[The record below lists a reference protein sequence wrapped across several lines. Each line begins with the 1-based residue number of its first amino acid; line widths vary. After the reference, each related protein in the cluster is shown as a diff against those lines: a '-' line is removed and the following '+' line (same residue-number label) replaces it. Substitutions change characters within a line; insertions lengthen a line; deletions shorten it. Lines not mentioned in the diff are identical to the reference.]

1 MAMRIV
7 KLILYLKN
15 GYEDIESE
23 SKIWQYLRI
32 SGIKIK
38 IQVGRIVTALQMLYK
53 MLTEDFWRIV
63 LIPR

>member
-1 MAMRIV
+1 MRIV
-7 KLILYLKN
+7 KLILCLKN
-15 GYEDIESE
+15 RYEDTESE

>member
-7 KLILYLKN
+7 KLILCLKN

-38 IQVGRIVTALQMLYK
+38 IQVGRIVTALQILYK

>member
-38 IQVGRIVTALQMLYK
+38 IQVGRIVTALQILYK

>member
-7 KLILYLKN
+7 KLILCLKN
-15 GYEDIESE
+15 RYEDTESE

-38 IQVGRIVTALQMLYK
+38 IQVGRIVTALQILYK

>member
-1 MAMRIV
+1 MRIV

>member
-1 MAMRIV
+1 MRIV

-38 IQVGRIVTALQMLYK
+38 IQVGRIVTALQILYK

>member
-1 MAMRIV
+1 MRIV
-7 KLILYLKN
+7 KLILCLKN
-15 GYEDIESE
+15 RYEDTESE

-38 IQVGRIVTALQMLYK
+38 IQVGRIVTALQILYK